1 MPMTGKRR
9 RLCWKSASG
18 WLAPL
23 LALSL
28 TSQTAVGAEHSPE
41 FSARARLA
49 DLEDGTESG
58 RASSILLRLRL
69 ASRWNRDW
77 SSLVEVDH
85 VATAWRSDHSNGVR
99 FNDKP
104 LVPDVPG
111 TELNQLALR
120 YRFRPGEL
128 TLGRQRVEWDDQ
140 RFVGSD
146 SFWQQDQTFDALR
159 LDYRL
164 WMSSRLEYV
173 YIGRA
178 HRIYDGG
185 RDRYPPEDN
194 GYNAS
199 PEPAYGGYAFPHYSY
214 ADHHGQNSH
223 LARLEVNE
231 WDYSRLVL
239 YGLSIDNRDFPTASS
254 HTLGARYELNYRV
267 HPLRYRLLL
276 ESAAQENRTAEGH
289 PQPHYYLAE
298 LGIGHGDLEWLARYE
313 VLGADQ
319 GTALATPLGSS
330 YLFQGFVGAFALTP
344 DTGLEDTSVRLN
356 WRRSPW
362 ELSLRYHRFQ
372 AQHGGT
378 DFGREL
384 DLELQ
389 YKPAGD
395 HTISVRFGDF
405 RADSP
410 YRPDRRRLY
419 ADYRYR
425 F

>member
-1 MPMTGKRR
+1 MIGSWRR
-9 RLCWKSASG
+9 SH
-18 WLAPL
+18 PL
-23 LALSL
+23 FRRVLLSIL
-28 TSQTAVGAEHSPE
+28 PIMVGLPAVGAEHSPDI
-41 FSARARLA
+41 SARLRLA
-49 DLEDGTESG
+49 DLEDGNQSG
-58 RASSILLRLRL
+58 RAASVLLRFQL
-69 ASRWNRDW
+69 ASRWNRNW
-77 SSLVEVDH
+77 SSLLEVDH
-85 VATAWRSDHSNGVR
+85 VATGWQDDHSDGVR
-99 FNDKP
+99 FNGKP

-111 TELNQLALR
+111 TELNQLAVR

-128 TLGRQRVEWDDQ
+128 TLGRQRIEWDDQ

-173 YIGRA
+173 YIGRS

-185 RDRYPPEDN
+185 HDDGLEYGLPDY
-194 GYNAS
+194 G
-199 PEPAYGGYAFPHYSY
+199 PARYSY
-214 ADHHGQNSH
+214 ADHHRQDSH

-231 WDYSRLVL
+231 WDYARLVF
-239 YGLSIDNRDFPTASS
+239 YGLSIDNHDFTPVSS
-254 HTLGARYELNYRV
+254 DTLGARYELNYRV
-267 HPLRYRLLL
+267 QPLRYRLVL
-276 ESAAQENRTAEGH
+276 ESAAQENRSAYDN

-298 LGIGHGDLEWLARYE
+298 LGIGYGDWQGLVRFE

-319 GTALATPLGSS
+319 GTALVTPLGSG
-330 YLFQGFVGAFALTP
+330 YLFQGFVGAFAVTP
-344 DTGLEDTSVRLN
+344 DSGLKDTSMRLN

-362 ELSLRYHRFQ
+362 ELSLRYHTFQ
-372 AQHGGT
+372 AQKGGQ

-389 YKPAGD
+389 YKPARN
-395 HTISVRFGDF
+395 HTVSIRFGDF
-405 RADSP
+405 RADAHA
-410 YRPDRRRLY
+410 YTQTDRRRLY